1 MQNHAMRLLLL
12 PLIAGFLF
20 SGCSDKNPT
29 PGAAP
34 SYQTMRHLTLN
45 GTMFH
50 FNHQGNYYI
59 GCSIHQG
66 GMATGAQLLRDGQEN
81 AVVIKKRVHTQKDLH
96 VWTYD
101 ESTLSSDT
109 ALPYI
114 SDPDIRVGDKVYILN
129 KKKRIAATV
138 RALPRENDFRYFYQ
152 TFEPFP
158 AGGMS
163 GSPVFSA
170 RTGTVVGILQTADSK
185 TKATRGGF
193 EALKMP

>member
-1 MQNHAMRLLLL
+1 MRFLLLA
-12 PLIAGFLF
+12 LIASFF
-20 SGCSDKNPT
+20 SSCSDKKPV
-29 PGAAP
+29 PGTAP
-34 SYQTMRHLTLN
+34 NYQTMHRLTFK
-45 GTMFH
+45 GAMFH
-50 FNHQGNYYI
+50 FNHQGKYYI

-66 GMATGAQLLRDGQEN
+66 GMGNGAQLLRDGQEN
-81 AVVIKKRVHTQKDLH
+81 AVVIKKRVHMQKDLH

-101 ESTLSSDT
+101 ESTLSPDT
-109 ALPYI
+109 ALPYL
-114 SDPDIRVGDKVYILN
+114 SNPDIRVGDKVYILN

-138 RALPRENDFRYFYQ
+138 HALPRGNDFRYFYQ
-152 TFEPFP
+152 TSKPFP

-163 GSPVFSA
+163 GSPVFSV